1 MMRSALVLVG
11 FIAVCFAVAGLGGWA
26 TASSVQSWYPTLRKP
41 PFSPPD
47 WVFGPVWTAL
57 YTMMAV
63 AAFLVWRQ
71 AGFNAARLAL
81 GLFAVQLL
89 LNLAWSPVFFGL
101 RQILAGFI
109 VIILLWLAIAATTIA
124 FYRHS
129 VAAVVLMIPYLL
141 WVTFAAV
148 LNGSLWWLNR

>member
-1 MMRSALVLVG
+1 MIRSALVLVG
-11 FIAVCFAVAGLGGWA
+11 FLAVCFAVAGLGGWA

-41 PFSPPD
+41 SFSPPD
-47 WVFGPVWTAL
+47 WLFGPVWTAL

-71 AGFNAARLAL
+71 AGLNGGRLAL

-89 LNLAWSPVFFGL
+89 VNLAWSPVFFGL

-109 VIILLWLAIAATTIA
+109 VIIVLWVAIAATTIA
-124 FYRHS
+124 FSRHS
-129 VAAVVLMIPYLL
+129 VVAVMLMIPYLL
-141 WVTFAAV
+141 WVTFAGV
-148 LNGSLWWLNR
+148 LNGALWWLNR